1 MKIVQAHSKF
11 FIIGNADEQNSIV
24 GLIHEDD
31 IVVRFNNPNPNCT
44 LMADWVFIAN
54 GYTQIRHLNIDH
66 QFFKPDT
73 QIFFRYT
80 RKDIFLGRYENI
92 PLHKRIKYIWRF
104 PKWKRQLGLY
114 QYKTEVIP
122 SSEYL
127 HCVALLNHKLPST
140 GLLAISYILNQYPNN
155 QLYLHN
161 FTNKGWFGHN
171 WQNEKKLIQLWENN
185 NYLILV

>member
-11 FIIGNADEQNSIV
+11 FIIGNADEQNSIA

-31 IVVRFNNPNPNCT
+31 IVVRFNTPNPNCT

-80 RKDIFLGRYENI
+80 RKDICLGRYQNI

-104 PKWKRQLGLY
+104 PKWIKHSHLDQYQINTIPTDTYQHCANTLGFRQ
-114 QYKTEVIP
+114 
-122 SSEYL
+122 
-127 HCVALLNHKLPST
+127 PST
-140 GLLAISYILNQYPNN
+140 GLLAIDYICQYYPEK
-155 QLYLHN
+155 QIYIHN
-161 FTNKGWFGHN
+161 FTSEGWTGHN
-171 WQNEKKLIQLWENN
+171 WDDEKKLIYKWITEGK
-185 NYLILV
+185 ITAI